1 MEVDAV
7 DEPIIADV
15 HQRDLWADYSGLHLE
30 HREKVDLADLVQGS
44 RQDLLP
50 WFADELG
57 QPIVDAKVSEI
68 AIDDLEPYQCGATDR
83 LQFLIPSPGGGVR
96 WLRNVGVLHL
106 AHRECH
112 PFRKTCTRLTP
123 PERMGATY
131 TFAHLPEAQV
141 ESNA

>member
-44 RQDLLP
+44 REDLLP

-68 AIDDLEPYQCGATDR
+68 AIDKPEPYR
-83 LQFLIPSPGGGVR
+83 
-96 WLRNVGVLHL
+96 
-106 AHRECH
+106 
-112 PFRKTCTRLTP
+112 
-123 PERMGATY
+123 
-131 TFAHLPEAQV
+131 
-141 ESNA
+141 